1 MIRGIGLDVC
11 EIARMEKRLEDER
24 FLRRYFTEGE
34 AAWVRSRGKSGA
46 QTLAGL
52 FAAKE
57 ALGKALG
64 GGLDFELRE
73 AEVIHDDLGRP
84 SYAFSGA
91 LGERTRGARFFL
103 SISHDGGIAAAVC
116 VMETDTD

>member
-57 ALGKALG
+57 ALFKATGWKDCLSCSILNDGYGKPYIK
-64 GGLDFELRE
+64 DHPELS
-73 AEVIHDDLGRP
+73 V
-84 SYAFSGA
+84 
-91 LGERTRGARFFL
+91 
-103 SISHDGGIAAAVC
+103 SISHDGGMAIAVVQAP
-116 VMETDTD
+116 